1 MDAISPTQSGTNVT
15 ANPNVQAAVGAL
27 GSDVFLRLL
36 VTQLQSQDPTNP
48 VQNEDFVAQLAQFT
62 TLEQAT
68 GTNKLLE
75 RLLGQDAQRTQL
87 DLVNLIGRTVVT
99 EGDTVS
105 LGKDDDATLA
115 YALSGTA
122 SRVNIEVI
130 GPNKDIIRTLSST
143 APETPGGHQVQWD
156 GLNESGDRVPEG
168 VYQFRVKAEDTAQK
182 VVPNFTFARER
193 VMNIA
198 FGTENP
204 VVVQSGRTLHT
215 QDIIS
220 IQ

>member
-1 MDAISPTQSGTNVT
+1 MDPLLPTQSGSNTT
-15 ANPNVQAAVGAL
+15 ANANVQAAVSAL

-62 TLEQAT
+62 TLEQT
-68 GTNKLLE
+68 TNTNELLE
-75 RLLGQDAQRTQL
+75 QLISQDSQRTQL

-105 LGKDDDATLA
+105 LGKDEEATLA

-122 SRVNIEVI
+122 SRVNIEVL
-130 GPNKDIIRTLSST
+130 GPNKEIIRTLSST
-143 APETPGGHQVQWD
+143 ALEAPGGHQVQWD

-168 VYQFRVKAEDTAQK
+168 VYQFRVKAEDAGQQ

-193 VMNIA
+193 VMNIV
-198 FGTENP
+198 FGTESP
-204 VVVQSGRTLHT
+204 VVVQSGKTLNT